1 MICSINSSRVKT
13 TICNWLQPEKMLIL
27 SNLFLQHRLA
37 HYIVLDLPTYRTINL
52 CIDYSLVPLVRYLAK
67 MKSKLGN
74 GETVMLKNGVLVVG
88 ETGIF
93 MFVFSSGCE
102 IRVLF
107 KNWQITCIFPLVFF
121 SFYRLLLLPK
131 NFQMMVPFFGH
142 KCRKKSFSMM
152 RIRLNQIPNGIQVN

>member
-1 MICSINSSRVKT
+1 
-13 TICNWLQPEKMLIL
+13 MLIL

-107 KNWQITCIFPLVFF
+107 KNW
-121 SFYRLLLLPK
+121 
-131 NFQMMVPFFGH
+131 
-142 KCRKKSFSMM
+142 
-152 RIRLNQIPNGIQVN
+152 